1 TLSTDSLHWEDA
13 FGGEEIKGKLRQFF
27 ESGHVPE
34 QIDDR
39 YTDKKGQLVL
49 LRWKFK
55 EMNGPTPN
63 RTCLA
68 IGNRPSEARYKT
80 KTLSSLNREDY
91 PKIEQIREGYRILAG
106 NIPFTNIFLIDQNL
120 NYLVAEGPNFK
131 NWNLDSDS
139 FE

>member
-1 TLSTDSLHWEDA
+1 MSNISGNDITGDFDTNNELILLFDAFRIIYFNNLAGETLSTDSLHWEDA

-55 EMNGPTPN
+55 EMNGPTP
-63 RTCLA
+63 
-68 IGNRPSEARYKT
+68 
-80 KTLSSLNREDY
+80 
-91 PKIEQIREGYRILAG
+91 
-106 NIPFTNIFLIDQNL
+106 
-120 NYLVAEGPNFK
+120 
-131 NWNLDSDS
+131 
-139 FE
+139 